1 MKNKEYLKNNL
12 KWRRIKMVYA
22 AVRVRGIVNIK
33 PDIRKTLQL
42 LRLTRVN
49 HCVILEETP
58 SIKGML
64 QIAKDYI
71 TWGEIDQDILSKLII
86 HRGKLDGDK
95 EVSENY
101 IKSATSYNT
110 IDKLSQAIIKGK
122 FKYSNISNVKPVFRL
137 NPPKKGY
144 EGIKRSFVNKGALGY
159 RGKKINKLIER
170 MV

>member
-1 MKNKEYLKNNL
+1 
-12 KWRRIKMVYA
+12 MVYA
-22 AVRVRGIVNIK
+22 AVRIRGTVNIK
-33 PDIRKTLQL
+33 PDIKKTLQL

-71 TWGEIDQDILSKLII
+71 TWGEIDQDVLSKLII
-86 HRGKLDGDK
+86 NRGKLEGDK
-95 EVSENY
+95 EVSESY

-159 RGKKINKLIER
+159 RGEKINKLIER